1 MNIEIFIIENTQVN
15 QLKPPNRQCNN
26 EALFIPILDETNK
39 WLKLYIYFVSFSL
52 GQLWP
57 DLQSCHGF
65 SVLSFIQQR
74 KDPRI
79 QSEKIYRRFQFPRM
93 SLKVLIKIFL
103 GSAKLSVNK
112 FISDETFSLSFSQT
126 FLLFHLE
133 HCEKYF
139 ANFGGILKNFPQTKH
154 GTSLIETATARQQQ
168 MIILGSFLILTLMK
182 FCPYLKKNNHR
193 LLNKM
198 TIFSAGFS
206 PR

>member
-15 QLKPPNRQCNN
+15 QLKPPNRQCND

-39 WLKLYIYFVSFSL
+39 WLKLYFYFVSLSL

-139 ANFGGILKNFPQTKH
+139 ANFCGNSNQKFRPKDPTRNLSVRYDPDPPALDDYSRIISDINIDEVL
-154 GTSLIETATARQQQ
+154 SLFVEKQ
-168 MIILGSFLILTLMK
+168 SPLIK
-182 FCPYLKKNNHR
+182 
-193 LLNKM
+193 
-198 TIFSAGFS
+198 
-206 PR
+206 